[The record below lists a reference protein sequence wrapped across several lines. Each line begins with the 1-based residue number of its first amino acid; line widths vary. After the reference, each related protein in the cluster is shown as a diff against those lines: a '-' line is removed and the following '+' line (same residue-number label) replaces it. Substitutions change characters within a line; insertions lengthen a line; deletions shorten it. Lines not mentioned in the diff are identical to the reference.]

1 MAFLSNEPPL
11 LTAVG
16 LMVYMKIRNK
26 SIIDQLECEGLSV
39 NYQWVEKIQKVICKK
54 LRNLYDQDRIVCPP
68 GLKSDI
74 FTTSAIANIDHN
86 QSSNT
91 GEKSLHGSSFTIFQH
106 PDMPV

>member
-39 NYQWVEKIQKVICKK
+39 NYQ
-54 LRNLYDQDRIVCPP
+54 
-68 GLKSDI
+68 
-74 FTTSAIANIDHN
+74 
-86 QSSNT
+86 
-91 GEKSLHGSSFTIFQH
+91 
-106 PDMPV
+106 